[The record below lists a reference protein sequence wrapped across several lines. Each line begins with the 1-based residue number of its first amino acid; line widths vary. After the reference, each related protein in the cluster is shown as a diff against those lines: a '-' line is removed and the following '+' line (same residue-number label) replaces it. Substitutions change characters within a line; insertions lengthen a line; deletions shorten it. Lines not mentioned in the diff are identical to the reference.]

1 MHNVAMSIEH
11 DQQERSY
18 FVINDGVDAIGELSL
33 FSTLTEAIEYA
44 GSMEAMNNAVTV
56 EIFL

>member
-1 MHNVAMSIEH
+1 MSIEH

-33 FSTLTEAIEYA
+33 FSTLDEALDYA
-44 GSMEAMNNAVTV
+44 DVMEAKENAVTV
-56 EIFL
+56 EICL